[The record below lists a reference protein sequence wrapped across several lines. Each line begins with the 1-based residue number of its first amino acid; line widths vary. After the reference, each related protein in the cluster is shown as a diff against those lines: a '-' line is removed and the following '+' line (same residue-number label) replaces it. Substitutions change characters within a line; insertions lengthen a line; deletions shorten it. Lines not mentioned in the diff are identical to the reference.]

1 MEKRYLIIIIMVL
14 LVMVIGIGFS
24 RHADDTVLEFQTIT
38 FLPEIYTATLID
50 DMGITKNS
58 QIIYNVCSVEYS
70 IDGKDLFGNQK
81 YIIIV
86 HYCDSNAS
94 QFNIVYY
101 DINEFTFVSQ
111 DHVLMDKQGIPTDK
125 RVMALN
131 MNVAGLHLSK

>member
-1 MEKRYLIIIIMVL
+1 MVL
-14 LVMVIGIGFS
+14 LVMVIGISFS
-24 RHADDTVLEFQTIT
+24 RHADNTVSEFQTIT

-58 QIIYNVCSVEYS
+58 QIIHNVCYIDYRS
-70 IDGKDLFGNQK
+70 DGKDLFGNQK
-81 YIIIV
+81 YIVIV

-94 QFNIVYY
+94 QLNMVYH
-101 DINEFTFVSQ
+101 DINDFTFVSQ
-111 DHVLMDKQGIPTDK
+111 DHVLMNKQGIPTDK

>member
-1 MEKRYLIIIIMVL
+1 MVL

-24 RHADDTVLEFQTIT
+24 RYADNTVLEFETIT

-58 QIIYNVCSVEYS
+58 QIIYNVCYVQYR

-86 HYCDSNAS
+86 HYCDLNAS
-94 QFNIVYY
+94 QLNMVYY
-101 DINEFTFVSQ
+101 NINDFTFVSQ
-111 DHVLMDKQGIPTDK
+111 DDVLMNEQGIPTDK
-125 RVMALN
+125 RVITLGGAI
-131 MNVAGLHLSK
+131 K

>member
-1 MEKRYLIIIIMVL
+1 MEKRYLIIITITMVL

-24 RHADDTVLEFQTIT
+24 RYADNTVLEFETIT

-58 QIIYNVCSVEYS
+58 QIIYNVCYVQYR

-86 HYCDSNAS
+86 HYCDLNAS
-94 QFNIVYY
+94 QLNMVYY
-101 DINEFTFVSQ
+101 NINDFTFVSQ
-111 DHVLMDKQGIPTDK
+111 DDVLMNEQGLTTDK
-125 RVMALN
+125 RVITLGGAI
-131 MNVAGLHLSK
+131 K

>member
-1 MEKRYLIIIIMVL
+1 MEKRYLIIITITMVL

-24 RHADDTVLEFQTIT
+24 RYADNTVLEFETIT

-58 QIIYNVCSVEYS
+58 QIIYNVCYVQYR

-86 HYCDSNAS
+86 HYCDLNAS
-94 QFNIVYY
+94 QLNMVYY
-101 DINEFTFVSQ
+101 NINDFTFVSQ
-111 DHVLMDKQGIPTDK
+111 DDVLMNEQGIPTDK
-125 RVMALN
+125 RVITLGGAI
-131 MNVAGLHLSK
+131 K